1 MASSVLLS
9 SDIPSETNPVKV
21 QSGKA
26 SAASKAEI
34 RVVKEASGSTTTGKV
49 STATTGPTIS
59 SAGSSVK
66 PVVESKTRSV
76 NTLSTPKAVPQISSK
91 STPSSTILHKAT
103 NGSVSSITNTTSNVT
118 GHAVSYTVSRK
129 ARSETSVL
137 NVKTSATPLSL
148 ASTSHKEG
156 EKTKGDDLIGAKDS
170 QQTRESKPDVRDRG
184 CGGRRSRSET
194 KVTKQATVEA
204 PRPRALSV
212 PRDTS
217 PTIAKTEPEEP
228 KRRRLFADREEREPT
243 PFFLGGSVK
252 DDQLLGFSNKGFV
265 ESSRIEREPTPFFDE
280 KTKEIKSMEVA
291 LLVPDATGVKFE
303 RELTPFFNQDLTK
316 SDSQG
321 LSQPGH
327 INAAITIQQPV
338 SMNTITQSKKGPISS
353 TPIRPAK
360 DSNMNNTLAILRKE
374 EVNSAENKEKIQL
387 AEVRNCKSLMHDF
400 NDSGEVASSADDL
413 VIFNSNAL
421 AACPEST
428 SLLGNSGS
436 NAINNNDV
444 VLTKKTESRKEGEIS
459 KTKIEDDLVNRNTLS
474 TGQSYEKIYSD
485 DRVSDI
491 KSDNGLDET
500 RNDNDKKST
509 SLTDPNTNNSGDN
522 SAPQLEL
529 PDDNMPPIV
538 VEMWDETEEVSS
550 SKKKKEEKESCKA
563 TVTLKKDDRAKE
575 NEIKENS
582 TSPKTKDDNQDTQF
596 EKHTSKYER
605 MKEELLLME
614 KDLERKLQA
623 KKKREEEEQK
633 KLEEKKKQETMA
645 KIEADKARMKEDE
658 KRRLE
663 LRKQLEEDKRK
674 QEEEDRKAAEKLKA
688 QQNGTIGGVKKDDAA
703 RKNGPAALAMFQN
716 LMKPEDKN
724 KAMLKVDPQ
733 KANVKTGE
741 TSSAQP
747 NKLSVPLT
755 PMDAM
760 RQREQQQIDNLKQ
773 REKQQIEEL
782 RKREQKQLDEL
793 RAKRQPP
800 KTEISDAAKNKDVPQ
815 KKQIS
820 KAEADIEKK
829 KAEEE
834 KQRAAQKEKEEKAKV
849 QSQIAALR
857 GKELQL
863 REELGA
869 KESQQREELRLK
881 DIRLREDMRQNHMKN
896 EAEEQRKK
904 EEAKKAKEKEE
915 EEKRMDKKKELI
927 RKEQL
932 RRQYE
937 EETRQRQASETK
949 QNTSSQSMDYL
960 DEDKKVYKRDYSFQD
975 LRKCLETQLGGHV
988 MNEEEHKYWDDIL
1001 QKHNYSI
1008 SDVKKT
1014 FETTAK
1020 DENPSRMRS
1029 RRNSVE
1035 EGELLKLKRSGSISD
1050 LRESYTKSLGRP
1062 KKKAL
1067 DPEKRQKDEM
1077 FLKRAASI
1085 SDLRHQFL
1093 EVAHKPPSGVKH
1105 LGVSG
1110 KQEAEITIRNKK
1122 SVSDTIRPSEIRQ
1135 RSKSPTPMPFLNTS
1149 SSSPS
1154 LQQLPENKNLIP
1166 KQMEL
1171 MKLAGTVAAK
1181 RASFHEKIAERSQKE
1196 NADTPQPPP
1205 HVAQKKNYG
1214 RDAYGSRE
1222 IPVYKRAAGWSD
1234 DVGKTPEKVESE
1246 NTSARHREK
1255 SSNAAPAQN
1264 NAQTSSQPSTNPRQN
1279 YVSSA
1284 DITDRP
1290 FLYNSAR
1297 TTARKFTRNH

>member
-1 MASSVLLS
+1 MTALAEEVDDRFAGIDIDSLLNRAERRPFTYGRKKTLYEAPEFIQKLQGEETVLEGQSLCIDCKVAGFPVPTLRWFKDDEEIIDHQRIHVENNGMGSYSLIIACVNKGDEAAYRCRAENVEGATSSFFFLS
-9 SDIPSETNPVKV
+9 VKAKPKSQKKKDPKSGQNRRTVSFPPMFATIVEKVEEEEKQGQELQSLPPSPMTDFYYALTLKSRQSWPSFVGDWAFANGRPDKRRTGEDGDHSDEEDDEEEEQAPAVDTKVKTGGRQPEVSKKPPAVPKKEPEPESQKKQEGGKEEKGKILIQRRRRPTPDNSE
-21 QSGKA
+21 
-26 SAASKAEI
+26 AASE
-34 RVVKEASGSTTTGKV
+34 KE
-49 STATTGPTIS
+49 
-59 SAGSSVK
+59 
-66 PVVESKTRSV
+66 
-76 NTLSTPKAVPQISSK
+76 
-91 STPSSTILHKAT
+91 
-103 NGSVSSITNTTSNVT
+103 
-118 GHAVSYTVSRK
+118 
-129 ARSETSVL
+129 
-137 NVKTSATPLSL
+137 
-148 ASTSHKEG
+148 
-156 EKTKGDDLIGAKDS
+156 
-170 QQTRESKPDVRDRG
+170 
-184 CGGRRSRSET
+184 
-194 KVTKQATVEA
+194 KQATV
-204 PRPRALSV
+204 
-212 PRDTS
+212 
-217 PTIAKTEPEEP
+217 
-228 KRRRLFADREEREPT
+228 
-243 PFFLGGSVK
+243 
-252 DDQLLGFSNKGFV
+252 
-265 ESSRIEREPTPFFDE
+265 
-280 KTKEIKSMEVA
+280 
-291 LLVPDATGVKFE
+291 
-303 RELTPFFNQDLTK
+303 
-316 SDSQG
+316 
-321 LSQPGH
+321 
-327 INAAITIQQPV
+327 
-338 SMNTITQSKKGPISS
+338 
-353 TPIRPAK
+353 
-360 DSNMNNTLAILRKE
+360 TL
-374 EVNSAENKEKIQL
+374 N
-387 AEVRNCKSLMHDF
+387 
-400 NDSGEVASSADDL
+400 
-413 VIFNSNAL
+413 
-421 AACPEST
+421 
-428 SLLGNSGS
+428 
-436 NAINNNDV
+436 
-444 VLTKKTESRKEGEIS
+444 
-459 KTKIEDDLVNRNTLS
+459 
-474 TGQSYEKIYSD
+474 
-485 DRVSDI
+485 
-491 KSDNGLDET
+491 
-500 RNDNDKKST
+500 
-509 SLTDPNTNNSGDN
+509 
-522 SAPQLEL
+522 
-529 PDDNMPPIV
+529 
-538 VEMWDETEEVSS
+538 
-550 SKKKKEEKESCKA
+550 
-563 TVTLKKDDRAKE
+563 KDDRAKE

-582 TSPKTKDDNQDTQF
+582 TSSKSKDDNQETQF

-623 KKKREEEEQK
+623 KKKRDEEEQK
-633 KLEEKKKQETMA
+633 RLEEKKKQETMA

-688 QQNGTIGGVKKDDAA
+688 QQNGTIGGVKKDEAV

-724 KAMLKVDPQ
+724 KIVLKVDPQ

-741 TSSAQP
+741 TSSTQP

-800 KTEISDAAKNKDVPQ
+800 KTEISDAAKNKDVTQ

-1035 EGELLKLKRSGSISD
+1035 ESELLKLKRSGSISD

-1196 NADTPQPPP
+1196 NADIPQPPP

-1246 NTSARHREK
+1246 NTSAKHREK